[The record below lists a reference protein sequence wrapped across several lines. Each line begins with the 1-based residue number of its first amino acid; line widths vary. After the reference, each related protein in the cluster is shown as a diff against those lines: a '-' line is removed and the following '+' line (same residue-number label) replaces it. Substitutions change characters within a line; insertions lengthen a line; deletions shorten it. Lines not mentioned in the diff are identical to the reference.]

1 MCTGDM
7 SSGMPAGPLGCG
19 GAVFVLAIVVVF
31 MALFIAGIWWALRD
45 IGAA

>member
-19 GAVFVLAIVVVF
+19 GAVVVLAIVVVLAAVF
-31 MALFIAGIWWALRD
+31 VAGIWWCLRD